1 MVNGVPE
8 QLPDFGVT
16 VYVKVAADEV
26 VLVKVWLIGLNT
38 SVAELPPVTAPTG
51 LLTGVGQL

>member
-26 VLVKVWLIGLNT
+26 VLVKVWLIGLEA
-38 SVAELPPVTAPTG
+38 SVAALPPVIAPAG
-51 LLTGVGQL
+51 LLTGVCQL